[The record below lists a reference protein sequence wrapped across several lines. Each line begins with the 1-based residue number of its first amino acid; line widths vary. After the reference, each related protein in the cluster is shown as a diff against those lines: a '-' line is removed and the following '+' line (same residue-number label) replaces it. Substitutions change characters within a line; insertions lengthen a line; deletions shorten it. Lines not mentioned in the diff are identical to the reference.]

1 MRKVGKLIFFKVSKN
16 NPKSKI
22 DKFCRQFNGYV
33 DRSNNNRYQYHR
45 KGFIED
51 FPHIKLTRG
60 VIIVRDCD
68 SDAILSFLESYN
80 AEIFVRDII
89 LEDDE
94 LV

>member
-1 MRKVGKLIFFKVSKN
+1 MNKIGKLIVFKVSTK
-16 NPKSKI
+16 NPKSII

-33 DRSNNNRYQYHR
+33 DRSNNNQYQYHR
-45 KGFIED
+45 KGFIEN

-68 SDAILSFLESYN
+68 SDVIVSFLESYN

-89 LEDDE
+89 LEDNDLE
-94 LV
+94 